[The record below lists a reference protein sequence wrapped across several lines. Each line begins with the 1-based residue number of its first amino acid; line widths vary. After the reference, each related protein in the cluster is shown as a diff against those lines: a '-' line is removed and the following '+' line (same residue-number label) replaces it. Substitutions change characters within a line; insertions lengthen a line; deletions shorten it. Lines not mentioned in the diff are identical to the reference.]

1 MSFTNLMKKLLATLM
16 FWKKQIPPSPVVR
29 NPMQTVEERRAK
41 FQRQIQ
47 EVHARASAGYPTNNP
62 QAPHVTALVKKQP
75 QPQRLQ
81 VESDD
86 MLVSR
91 LASLQI
97 DDEPTVYIK
106 PHEHMPLQPFFVP
119 TCESDHEH
127 RRPSP
132 VSSPSHSSY
141 DSPSHSHSSYSSCS
155 GSSHSSSDS
164 SCSSSSSSSCG
175 D

>member
-16 FWKKQIPPSPVVR
+16 FWKKQIPPKPVAPPIIPV
-29 NPMQTVEERRAK
+29 PTVDERRAK
-41 FQRQIQ
+41 FQQQILEVQCKPKLSYASQKAQ
-47 EVHARASAGYPTNNP
+47 E
-62 QAPHVTALVKKQP
+62 
-75 QPQRLQ
+75 
-81 VESDD
+81 
-86 MLVSR
+86 R
-91 LASLQI
+91 LAASRSREALCRNDSLASIQV
-97 DDEPTVYIK
+97 DNEPTIYMK
-106 PHEHMPLQPFFVP
+106 PHEYVYSIDLKDPPTP

-127 RRPSP
+127 RRSSP